1 MKFVRQ
7 KEFTSNGAK
16 YRHTNTGHKQY
27 MSKDGVWKNHH
38 NSKIPTFREGMYNLI
53 RNIALFFILVVGTSY
68 ILNNPEFLEKDYI
81 FEYIAYG
88 IAAIP
93 VLWVFGWIL
102 KGFSWILR
110 VAS

>member
-38 NSKIPTFREGMYNLI
+38 NSKIPDPLEGFINVFKNALI
-53 RNIALFFILVVGTSY
+53 TLTLLPIISY

-102 KGFSWILR
+102 
-110 VAS
+110 